1 LPFIYGVRLLKKPQ
15 GYDFVYFDWDRT
27 KVTCL
32 RNNEPE
38 TFTFPNLRDLIESLD
53 KPTALIGESTFESY
67 NLSERKSVFDL
78 AISNGHIW
86 YGTANRLT
94 YRWRNRFG
102 WVKSD
107 TIDAYVLRIVAEWPT
122 SLSAIRAYKQGGSV
136 QTENNI
142 TQFVYDPI
150 DIADLDVADYIGN
163 GSWTRLRKMHVR
175 SPEDF
180 QEYEFERR
188 ANSRMRQAEAMEF
201 RRLDDVAKAVRIQG
215 FKTQV
220 LDILELEYT
229 NNKASVN
236 REFTKAFPLINNS
249 VMWAVAFAA
258 EASDSRA
265 SFEGLLGAHA
275 HGAKSMLRSQ
285 FYHWGWAG
293 NGKGPMNKGASL
305 TDYRRQARQL
315 GSLVDKHSIEL

>member
-1 LPFIYGVRLLKKPQ
+1 MIRKPQ
-15 GYDFVYFDWDRT
+15 DYDFIYFDWDRT

-32 RNNEPE
+32 RNNEPA
-38 TFTFPNLRDLIESLD
+38 TFTFSSLRELINSLD
-53 KPTALIGESTFESY
+53 KPTVLIGESTFESY
-67 NLSERKSVFDL
+67 NLSERKAVFDL
-78 AISNGHIW
+78 AISKGHLW

-102 WVKSD
+102 WAKSD
-107 TIDAYVLRIVAEWPT
+107 TIDAYVLRIVAEWPEA
-122 SLSAIRAYKQGGSV
+122 LSNIRPYKQGGSI
-136 QTENNI
+136 QTNDGL
-142 TQFVYDPI
+142 TQFVYDEIPM
-150 DIADLDVADYIGN
+150 ANLDVGKFIGQ

-175 SPEDF
+175 TPEDF

-188 ANSRMRQAEAMEF
+188 LNSRMRQSEAMEF
-201 RRLDDVAKAVRIQG
+201 RRLDDKAKDVRYLG

-220 LDILELEYT
+220 LDILELPYKA
-229 NNKASVN
+229 NKASIT
-236 REFTKAFPLINNS
+236 REFNKAFPLLNNS
-249 VMWAVAFAA
+249 VMWAIAFAA
-258 EASDSRA
+258 EASDSRQ
-265 SFEGLLGAHA
+265 SFEGLLGSHA

-293 NGKGPMNKGASL
+293 NGKGPMSKGAKL